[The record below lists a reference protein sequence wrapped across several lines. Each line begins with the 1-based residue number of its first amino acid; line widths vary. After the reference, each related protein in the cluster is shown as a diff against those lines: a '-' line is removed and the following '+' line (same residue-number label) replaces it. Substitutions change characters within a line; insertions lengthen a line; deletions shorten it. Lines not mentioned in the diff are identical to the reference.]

1 MKIDKDMKKQITILT
16 VIAIVMIIITLIMN
30 GKMTK
35 EDYIK
40 ENMTENVI
48 KDETQT
54 IDGMNEQQVDNL
66 KGLMETEKY
75 EEYKN
80 YFNSS
85 NSNENTV
92 IENIIDAEDLIKQGE
107 NIDYLTNEEQ
117 KELDQELEEALRLYG
132 YDSTE
137 GQNN

>member
-16 VIAIVMIIITLIMN
+16 VIAIVMIIIALIMN

-40 ENMTENVI
+40 GNMTENVI

-92 IENIIDAEDLIKQGE
+92 IENITDAEDLIKQGE

-137 GQNN
+137 EQNN